1 MKPSPTP
8 LKSLIRILLSLT
20 IVIFNCGAASGQ
32 SSPVPPPAGI
42 VMQRGWD
49 SPVQEGDLTVD
60 ELNQELSQFG
70 RAALNT
76 GPAPDLDI
84 YSGVKYLMPL
94 KQAIKVLRITSQVSA
109 KHMVICPGLPY
120 RTLVAY
126 SFNYLEETGFN
137 EIHIVADKADQV
149 VAIQLYAAR
158 GKDVPERNLQ
168 RNRKFRVYDFINSR
182 SKALTTAE
190 VAHRTEST
198 RGGNVIQLDSD
209 FRDPTGN
216 VYRLTRLFL
225 PKPLVELTLFRIEK
239 IKARASGN

>member
-1 MKPSPTP
+1 MKSSSIP

-20 IVIFNCGAASGQ
+20 TVILPCSMAKGQ
-32 SSPVPPPAGI
+32 GSPTPTPAGI

-49 SPVQEGDLTVD
+49 SSVQEGDLTVEELND
-60 ELNQELSQFG
+60 ELSRFG

-84 YSGVKYLMPL
+84 YRGVKYLIPL
-94 KQAIKVLRITSQVSA
+94 KQALKVLRITSQVSA

-137 EIHIVADKADQV
+137 EIYIVADKADQV
-149 VAIQLYAAR
+149 VAIQLSAAQ
-158 GKDVPERNLQ
+158 GKDVPNRDLPK
-168 RNRKFRVYDFINSR
+168 NRKFRVYDFINSR
-182 SKALTTAE
+182 AKALTTAE
-190 VAHRTEST
+190 VGHRTSGRE
-198 RGGNVIQLDSD
+198 VIQLDSD
-209 FRDPTGN
+209 FRDPTGK
-216 VYRLTRLFL
+216 VYRFTRLFL